1 GAYDPCPHSVG
12 QLAHP
17 DVSSADEFDQHA
29 LARVSPVRPR
39 GHLARWHRAVL
50 GQSQGA
56 PPPAP
61 WPRLA
66 GVCPCTRCRAV
77 GLARPTQAGA
87 LVLPPG
93 ARLRNALLSTRT
105 AVRGPAETASGELA
119 GFVQLFPSFS
129 SVSAARI
136 YVLNDLF
143 VAPAHRRQGVARR
156 LLEAA
161 HRVGSDGG
169 AVYLALST
177 ARDNRPAQALCE
189 SLGWVRDEAF
199 HQYTL
204 ATGATSAGL
213 ARRPRPEDSWRH
225 GSGRRVMAGRTWGAY
240 FSVVT
245 VVLLVLGVVA

>member
-1 GAYDPCPHSVG
+1 
-12 QLAHP
+12 
-17 DVSSADEFDQHA
+17 
-29 LARVSPVRPR
+29 
-39 GHLARWHRAVL
+39 
-50 GQSQGA
+50 
-56 PPPAP
+56 
-61 WPRLA
+61 
-66 GVCPCTRCRAV
+66 
-77 GLARPTQAGA
+77 
-87 LVLPPG
+87 
-93 ARLRNALLSTRT
+93 
-105 AVRGPAETASGELA
+105 
-119 GFVQLFPSFS
+119 

-245 VVLLVLGVVA
+245 VVLLVLGVVAFSDNLFTNITQPSNRDPKFVVHGLFGLAWYVLLATQANLVRQCNLRLHRKLGIATFVVAI